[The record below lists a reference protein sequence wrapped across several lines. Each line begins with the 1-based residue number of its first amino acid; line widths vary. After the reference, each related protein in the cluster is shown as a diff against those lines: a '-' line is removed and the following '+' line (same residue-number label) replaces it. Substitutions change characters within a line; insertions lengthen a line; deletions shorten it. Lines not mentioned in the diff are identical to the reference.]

1 MITRIQT
8 HKLCETDRSCGAC
21 GGPRPRKVHST
32 VNFRFRNHLL
42 LYIILLLDSS
52 QHVMILPRAALPP
65 QLSAVARHP
74 VMLCRRIHS
83 SPFRSAVAHPV
94 TAHGPPPKAPDAS
107 PEFKEPVGS
116 NAQVAPEVESKRT
129 PKLTA
134 ALKKR
139 FWKDVHVN
147 GKSGMDN

>member
-1 MITRIQT
+1 
-8 HKLCETDRSCGAC
+8 
-21 GGPRPRKVHST
+21 
-32 VNFRFRNHLL
+32 
-42 LYIILLLDSS
+42 
-52 QHVMILPRAALPP
+52 MILPRAALPS
-65 QLSAVARHP
+65 QLPAVARHP
-74 VMLCRRIHS
+74 VSLYRRIHS

-107 PEFKEPVGS
+107 PEFKEPAGLNPQES
-116 NAQVAPEVESKRT
+116 DIESKRT

-147 GKSGMDN
+147 GKSGMSILAGSLSLLV

>member
-8 HKLCETDRSCGAC
+8 HKLCETGRSCGAC
-21 GGPRPRKVHST
+21 GGPRLRKVHSE
-32 VNFRFRNHLL
+32 RQLWIQEPPSSL
-42 LYIILLLDSS
+42 LYFIARLS
-52 QHVMILPRAALPP
+52 QHIMILPRAALPS

-74 VMLCRRIHS
+74 VTLCRRIHS

-107 PEFKEPVGS
+107 PEFKGPAGS
-116 NAQVAPEVESKRT
+116 NAQVAPEVELKRT

-139 FWKDVHVN
+139 FWK
-147 GKSGMDN
+147 

>member
-1 MITRIQT
+1 MITRRQT
-8 HKLCETDRSCGAC
+8 HKLCETEAVARVAGQDFEKFTPNVNCG
-21 GGPRPRKVHST
+21 
-32 VNFRFRNHLL
+32 FRNHHLLYFILL
-42 LYIILLLDSS
+42 LYSS
-52 QHVMILPRAALPP
+52 QHIMVLPRAALPS

-74 VMLCRRIHS
+74 VSLCRRIHS

-107 PEFKEPVGS
+107 PEFKEPAGS
-116 NAQVAPEVESKRT
+116 NAQVAPEVESKRP

-147 GKSGMDN
+147 GKSGMND

>member
-1 MITRIQT
+1 MARVAGQDFEKFT
-8 HKLCETDRSCGAC
+8 
-21 GGPRPRKVHST
+21 PN
-32 VNFRFRNHLL
+32 VNFGTQEPPSTL
-42 LYIILLLDSS
+42 LYFIARLS
-52 QHVMILPRAALPP
+52 QHIMILPRAALPS

-74 VMLCRRIHS
+74 VTLCRRIHS

-107 PEFKEPVGS
+107 PEFKGPAES
-116 NAQVAPEVESKRT
+116 NARVAPEVELKRT